1 MNQERIFASQIP
13 MQNEDVQICQRVFH
27 QICEAKH
34 VASAEARNE
43 LATKIIYFYQHG
55 VTDEESLNRGSVP
68 R

>member
-1 MNQERIFASQIP
+1 